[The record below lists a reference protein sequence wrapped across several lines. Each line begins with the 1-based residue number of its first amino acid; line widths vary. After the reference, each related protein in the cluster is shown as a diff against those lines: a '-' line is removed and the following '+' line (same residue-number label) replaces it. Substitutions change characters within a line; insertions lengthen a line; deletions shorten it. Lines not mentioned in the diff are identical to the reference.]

1 MLATD
6 LSPPPYVSA
15 KPVFDLKSALQAT
28 DQQHAAQRVDILHDW
43 PTAPEASLDKTQWEA
58 MNQILT
64 KQLAIIQGPPGTGK
78 THVSKIALQVL
89 IENRSAED
97 PPIVVA
103 AQTNHAL
110 DQLLGHVAKFDPEY
124 IRLGGRSKKPE
135 VKKRAL
141 YEVRQNIKLPIVPG
155 GMMGKAR
162 SQLKALSGKMSD
174 ILAPMNRDQARG
186 PFSARVM
193 QDLGVLTDVQA
204 ASIENGAQQWVV
216 AGDLQSESAM
226 ESWLHNSLAR
236 FEVTYKQDSFGFE
249 EEEEDVEVE
258 HMSEEQAE
266 MGVTDEEDLEGLNG
280 LWCSVD
286 DNWTAARPNNSSIKT
301 AETLLKT
308 TTDMWKIKE
317 NIRGAVYGVMQAKAK
332 TVMLQNFK
340 DAAKVYQ
347 LLIRDLKIGKW
358 ERDETYLQRANIIG
372 MTTTGLSKYRPLIAS
387 LKPKIVLI
395 EEAAEVIEAPVT
407 AACID
412 SLEHLILVGDH
423 QQLQGHCNE
432 RELEGEPYNLNMS
445 MFERLV
451 HNDMPYKTLLRQRRM
466 EPEFRRL
473 LAPIYPQLKD
483 HPDVIGRSYLPI
495 GMGDCKSFFF
505 DHDFPEYQDSQLSSL
520 NDREAEFIAGFYQ
533 YLVSNSVLHQTIT
546 ILTFYNGQRKRIL
559 SHLKCRSKVSA
570 LHAKVYTVDGYQG
583 EENEF
588 VILSLVRSND
598 RGKIGFL
605 EVDNRVCVALS
616 RAKRGFYVFG
626 NGKLL
631 AQASPL
637 WANVIAIM
645 GNNPN
650 RVGEKFPIVCKK
662 HGRKTF
668 ITWPEEWNDV
678 EAGGCLL
685 PCGGELPCGHP
696 CPLKCH
702 PMGHEEMRCPERCN
716 KGLVCGHQCVKQCSE
731 TCTCECN
738 DFVSRV
744 QSSARDPSPD
754 SDRNKEIRGPLAIP
768 GNAWT
773 DNPAQRGQKRSRG
786 GYNGQVRG
794 NNNVYRGDKASLKG
808 SPQSTFGG
816 GFNRPLASAAEDW
829 SNRSSSTAVHGF
841 RISTDTTHSHGSLI
855 SSELQA
861 QMRAGWSTFAG
872 GGVRNDDQ
880 LRESQAAERAQ
891 RSKQAATALLNNIDY
906 AGNGSPVRG
915 EKVINMANGRKEF
928 AHQYYP
934 NAQSSPG
941 FGYATS
947 PSPDGSGASHG
958 ETSST
963 ERLIDLD

>member
-1 MLATD
+1 MATELA
-6 LSPPPYVSA
+6 PPRYVSA
-15 KPVFDLKSALQAT
+15 KPVVDLKSALQPT
-28 DQQHAAQRVDILHDW
+28 DQQYAAQRVDVLRDW
-43 PTAPEASLDKTQWEA
+43 PTAPEEALDKTQWEA

-110 DQLLGHVAKFDPEY
+110 DQLLLHVAKFDPEY
-124 IRLGGRSKKPE
+124 IRLGGRSKKLE

-141 YEVRQNIKLPIVPG
+141 YEVRQNLKLPIVPG

-186 PFSARVM
+186 PISARIM
-193 QDLGVLTDVQA
+193 QHLGVLSDVQA
-204 ASIENGAQQWVV
+204 DSIETGAQQWVV
-216 AGDLQSESAM
+216 AGDLQAESAM
-226 ESWLHNSLAR
+226 QSWLHNSLTR
-236 FEVTYKQDSFGFE
+236 FEVAYKQDSFGFE
-249 EEEEDVEVE
+249 EEEEDAEVE
-258 HMSEEQAE
+258 QMDELQAE
-266 MGVTDEEDLEGLNG
+266 TGVTDEEDIEGLNG

-286 DNWTAARPNNSSIKT
+286 DNWTAVRPSAAAITT
-301 AETLLKT
+301 AENFLKT
-308 TTDMWKIKE
+308 TTDLWRVRE
-317 NIRGAVYGVMQAKAK
+317 NMRGAVYSVLQAKVKA
-332 TVMLQNFK
+332 VMLQKFREE
-340 DAAKVYQ
+340 AKIYQ
-347 LLIRDLKIGKW
+347 VLIRDLKIGKW

-387 LKPKIVLI
+387 LNPKVILI

-407 AACID
+407 AACVD

-483 HPDVIGRSYLPI
+483 HPDVVGRSCLPI

-520 NDREAEFIAGFYQ
+520 NDREAEFVAGFYQ
-533 YLVSNSVLHQTIT
+533 YLVSNSVHHQTIT

-559 SHLKCRSKVSA
+559 SHLKSRSKVAA
-570 LHAKVYTVDGYQG
+570 LYAKVYTVDGYQG

-616 RAKRGFYVFG
+616 RAKRGFYIFG

-645 GNNPN
+645 GNDPN
-650 RVGEKFPIVCKK
+650 RVGDKFPIVCKR
-662 HGRKTF
+662 HSRKTF

-685 PCGGELPCGHP
+685 PCGGELLCGHP
-696 CPLKCH
+696 CPAKCH
-702 PMGHEEMRCPERCN
+702 PMGHEEMKCLERCN
-716 KGLVCGHQCVKQCSE
+716 RTLACGHKCVKQCSE
-731 TCTCECN
+731 TCTCECD
-738 DFVSRV
+738 DFASRV
-744 QSSARDPSPD
+744 QSSARDPSPNYGRYTD
-754 SDRNKEIRGPLAIP
+754 IRGPQAIA
-768 GNAWT
+768 GNAW
-773 DNPAQRGQKRSRG
+773 NGSVAQRGQKQSRG
-786 GYNGQVRG
+786 GHIGQVRG
-794 NNNVYRGDKASLKG
+794 NNNFYRGDKACLKG
-808 SPQSTFGG
+808 SRQSVFGV
-816 GFNRPLASAAEDW
+816 GFDGPLASAAEDW
-829 SNRSSSTAVHGF
+829 SIRSSSTAHHGF
-841 RISTDTTHSHGSLI
+841 HKSTDTTYSNGSLF

-880 LRESQAAERAQ
+880 QREHQAAERAQ
-891 RSKQAATALLNNIDY
+891 RSKQAATALLDSIDY
-906 AGNGSPVRG
+906 AGNESPLRG
-915 EKVINMANGRKEF
+915 EKVLERANGRKKF
-928 AHQYYP
+928 THQYQP
-934 NAQSSPG
+934 HAQTSPG

-958 ETSST
+958 ENSST
-963 ERLIDLD
+963 EQLIDLD